1 MHAFL
6 SPSNYHWI
14 DDDADKLAARYFA
27 KQQTER
33 GSKLHA
39 FAQQAIE
46 LGVKLPDDGTTLN
59 TYIND
64 AIGYRMT
71 PEVALLYSEDCFG
84 TADTLGIRMEKRNWV
99 LRISDLKTGITP
111 ASMKQV
117 LIYAGLF
124 FFEFQE
130 LYDPNIVDV
139 ILRIYQN
146 DAIEEYIPS
155 TADILLIMDRIKT
168 QADFIARLREEDM

>member
-6 SPSNYHWI
+6 SPSSYHWI
-14 DDDADKLAARYFA
+14 DDDEDKLRARYFA

-33 GSKLHA
+33 GNKIHS

-46 LGVKLPDDGTTLN
+46 LGIKLPDDGTTLS

-64 AIGYRMT
+64 AIGFRMS
-71 PEVALLYSEDCFG
+71 PEVPLIYSEDCFG
-84 TADTLGIRMEKRNWV
+84 TADALGIRMEKRNWI
-99 LRISDLKTGITP
+99 LRISDLKTGVSAT
-111 ASMKQV
+111 SMKQP

-124 FFEFQE
+124 FFEYEE
-130 LYDPNIVDV
+130 LFDPNIVDV

-146 DAIEEYIPS
+146 DAIEEYCPS
-155 TADILLIMDRIKT
+155 AADLLLIMDRIKT
-168 QADFIARLREEDM
+168 QADLIARLREEDM